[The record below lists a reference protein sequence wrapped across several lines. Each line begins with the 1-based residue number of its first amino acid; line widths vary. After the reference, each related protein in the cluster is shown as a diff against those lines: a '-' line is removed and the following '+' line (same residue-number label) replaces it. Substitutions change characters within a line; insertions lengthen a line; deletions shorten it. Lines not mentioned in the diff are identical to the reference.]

1 MGSTSVE
8 QEANQDHQDHQ
19 DQKDK
24 DQQNTI
30 SSVRCLGHSVLSQK

>member
-8 QEANQDHQDHQ
+8 QEANQDHQ

-30 SSVRCLGHSVLSQK
+30 SSVRCLGHSVLSQQK